1 MAQNPRHS
9 RPYAVSS
16 GEWVLVPT
24 LDYSPTAVG
33 KALSLDDLNEV
44 QLAYSFE
51 GVLKVFIK
59 VYAMA
64 KVMQAIFLAF
74 GVEVRQTTIHL
85 ITRQLVWVGASI
97 C

>member
-1 MAQNPRHS
+1 MAPNRRHS

-16 GEWVLVPT
+16 GEWVLVPSP
-24 LDYSPTAVG
+24 DSSPTSVG
-33 KALSLDDLNEV
+33 RVLSLDDLNEV

-64 KVMQAIFLAF
+64 KVMHVIFLAY
-74 GVEVRQTTIHL
+74 GVEVRQTTIL
-85 ITRQLVWVGASI
+85 LMTRQLL
-97 C
+97 

>member
-1 MAQNPRHS
+1 
-9 RPYAVSS
+9 VSS

-24 LDYSPTAVG
+24 SDSSAGSVG
-33 KALSLDDLNEV
+33 RVLSLDDLNEV

-64 KVMQAIFLAF
+64 KVMHGIFLSYGA
-74 GVEVRQTTIHL
+74 EVCQTTL
-85 ITRQLVWVGASI
+85 PLMLV
-97 C
+97 

>member
-1 MAQNPRHS
+1 MAPNRRHS

-24 LDYSPTAVG
+24 SDYSPTSVG
-33 KALSLDDLNEV
+33 RALSLDDLNEV

-85 ITRQLVWVGASI
+85 MTSN
-97 C
+97 

>member
-1 MAQNPRHS
+1 M
-9 RPYAVSS
+9 
-16 GEWVLVPT
+16 PT
-24 LDYSPTAVG
+24 PDYSPASVG

-85 ITRQLVWVGASI
+85 MTRQLVWASASI